1 MENEN
6 KYLPQL
12 LAERDSLD
20 SSFIHAMKL
29 LSAGKYI
36 FYHVLNIYMCVSLD
50 SHVCRDCSTHLY
62 SDCSLFEGT
71 QLPDPKWLR
80 VFMH

>member
-29 LSAGKYI
+29 LSAGKQA
-36 FYHVLNIYMCVSLD
+36 
-50 SHVCRDCSTHLY
+50 VCGY
-62 SDCSLFEGT
+62 
-71 QLPDPKWLR
+71 LR
-80 VFMH
+80 YA

>member
-29 LSAGKYI
+29 LSAGKQIVYWFI
-36 FYHVLNIYMCVSLD
+36 IIIIIRWYYFLSVL
-50 SHVCRDCSTHLY
+50 
-62 SDCSLFEGT
+62 
-71 QLPDPKWLR
+71 WA
-80 VFMH
+80 